1 MAFSIERFVADCR
14 AARARPDWPQAV
26 AALLREAVKEPEAI
40 DALIAKRGASARKG
54 FDLWEQSDD
63 LTIYQVEGRP
73 GLVSPPHDHATVAVV
88 GIYRGSEGYKT
99 FEVVD
104 GRLTPAGEATVH
116 APDVAVLPQDL
127 IHALD
132 NSAST
137 GSGSIHIYG
146 NIHFDLAD
154 RRLWN
159 PDTLEEAPFSTRQQ
173 FQWTKGAVQRE
184 VA

>member
-14 AARARPDWPQAV
+14 AARSRPDWPQAI
-26 AALLREAVKEPEAI
+26 AELLREAVREPEAI
-40 DALIAKRGASARKG
+40 DALVAERGSSARKG
-54 FDLWEQSDD
+54 FDLWEQSED

-73 GLVSPPHDHATVAVV
+73 GLVSPPHDHACVAVV
-88 GIYRGSEGYKT
+88 GIYRGAEGYRNFK
-99 FEVVD
+99 VVD
-104 GRLTPAGEATVH
+104 GRLTPAGEITVH
-116 APDVAVLPQDL
+116 APDVSVLPADL

-132 NSAST
+132 NSRTA

-159 PDTLEEAPFSTRQQ
+159 PETLEEAPYSTRQQ
-173 FQWTKGAVQRE
+173 FQWTKGAV
-184 VA
+184 APADA